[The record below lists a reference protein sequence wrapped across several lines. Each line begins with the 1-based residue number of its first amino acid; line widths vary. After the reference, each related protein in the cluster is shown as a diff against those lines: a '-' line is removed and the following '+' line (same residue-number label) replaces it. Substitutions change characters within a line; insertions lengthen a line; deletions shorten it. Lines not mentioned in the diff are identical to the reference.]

1 MLAQIVRYTITG
13 GLVTALGAAI
23 YWVLATFLGIVPL
36 VANLIAYLVMVST
49 GYVVHSRW
57 SFRGHGDRRDPR
69 TTLRFFLVS
78 LVSLALNSLF
88 VWLLT
93 GVLAGPKWWP
103 VLTML
108 FVTPV
113 IVFALNRQW
122 VFGGGPDPS
131 KDRLSRAPD

>member
-1 MLAQIVRYTITG
+1 MLGQVVRYTITG
-13 GLVTALGAAI
+13 GLVTALGAVI
-23 YWVLATFLGIVPL
+23 YWVLAVFAGVAPL
-36 VANLIAYLVMVST
+36 AANLLAYLVMVAT
-49 GYVVHSRW
+49 GYVMHSRW
-57 SFRGHGDRRDPR
+57 SFRGHGDRRNPR

-78 LVSLALNSLF
+78 LVSLAFNSLF

-93 GVLAGPKWWP
+93 GLLAGPEWWP

-122 VFGGGPDPS
+122 VFGGAPDSS
-131 KDRLSRAPD
+131 KDELRSRPD

>member
-23 YWVLATFLGIVPL
+23 YWLLAAFVGIAPL
-36 VANLIAYLVMVST
+36 LANLAAYLVMVST
-49 GYVVHSRW
+49 GYVMHSRW
-57 SFRGHGDRRDPR
+57 SFRGHGDRRNPL

-93 GVLAGPKWWP
+93 GLLAGPKWWP

-122 VFGGGPDPS
+122 VFGGGRDSPSDQLRSRPD
-131 KDRLSRAPD
+131 

>member
-1 MLAQIVRYTITG
+1 MLVQIVRYIITG

-23 YWVLATFLGIVPL
+23 YWLLVVFTGLAPLLANL
-36 VANLIAYLVMVST
+36 VAYLAMVTT
-49 GYVVHSRW
+49 GYVMHSRW
-57 SFRGHGDRRDPR
+57 SFRGHGGRRDPL

-93 GVLAGPKWWP
+93 GLLAGPKWSP

-113 IVFALNRQW
+113 VVFALNRQW
-122 VFGGGPDPS
+122 VFGGSRDPAKDELGP
-131 KDRLSRAPD
+131 RLD

>member
-23 YWVLATFLGIVPL
+23 YWLLAAFVGIAPL
-36 VANLIAYLVMVST
+36 LANFAAYLVMVST
-49 GYVVHSRW
+49 GYVMHSRW
-57 SFRGHGDRRDPR
+57 SFRGHGERRNPL

-93 GVLAGPKWWP
+93 GLLAGPEWWP

-122 VFGGGPDPS
+122 VFGG
-131 KDRLSRAPD
+131 APDSPKDELRSRPD

>member
-1 MLAQIVRYTITG
+1 MLAQFVRYTITG
-13 GLVTALGAAI
+13 GFVTALGASL
-23 YWVLATFLGIVPL
+23 YWVLAALLGVAPL
-36 VANLIAYLVMVST
+36 LANLLAYLVMVST
-49 GYVVHSRW
+49 GYVMHSRW
-57 SFRGHGDRRDPR
+57 SFRGHGGRRDPG

-93 GVLAGPKWWP
+93 GLLAGPEWWP

-113 IVFALNRQW
+113 VVFALNRQW
-122 VFGGGPDPS
+122 VFGSGGPA
-131 KDRLSRAPD
+131 R

>member
-1 MLAQIVRYTITG
+1 MLAQFVRYTITG
-13 GLVTALGAAI
+13 GLVTALGAAL
-23 YWVLATFLGIVPL
+23 YWVLAALIEIAPL
-36 VANLIAYLVMVST
+36 AANLLAYLVMVST
-49 GYVVHSRW
+49 GYVMHSRW
-57 SFRGHGDRRDPR
+57 SFKGHGDPRDPR

-93 GVLAGPKWWP
+93 GLLAGPEWWP

-122 VFGGGPDPS
+122 VFGGAAASSKEELRPRPD
-131 KDRLSRAPD
+131 

>member
-1 MLAQIVRYTITG
+1 MFAQIVRYTITG
-13 GLVTALGAAI
+13 GLVTALGAAF
-23 YWVLATFLGIVPL
+23 YWVLATFLGVAPL
-36 VANLIAYLVMVST
+36 IANLLAYLVMVST
-49 GYVVHSRW
+49 GYVMHSRW

-93 GVLAGPKWWP
+93 GLLGGPEWWP

-122 VFGGGPDPS
+122 VFGGRSDSSKEALRPRPD
-131 KDRLSRAPD
+131 